1 MVGVE
6 RGQKWVGGGEVRHKQ
21 FSTAACERF
30 LRRKQASR
38 AESGQVAQADHLPLG
53 KNVWL
58 QSWSVWKGGKKNGW
72 VAAR

>member
-1 MVGVE
+1 MVGVG

-38 AESGQVAQADHLPLG
+38 ADLGQAAQADHLPVDE
-53 KNVWL
+53 NVWL
-58 QSWSVWKGGKKNGW
+58 QS
-72 VAAR
+72 